1 MNPNG
6 SLKRGIG
13 GIKDMKG
20 RSVAVQ
26 YEVRLQEILAAAGAV
41 EHSKKPDA
49 RRLSCHMALLREL
62 LSSSAFGPM
71 QVLMQT
77 MTEELEKCLYTD
89 ELASSSLPSS
99 FRGNNPASSLEKVP
113 FFAELSEVKAKLEK
127 TTSESQTN
135 KEMAETSEKKAKDA
149 LRKLHGEGPDA
160 AKATASINL
169 LEYELD
175 KAKSETERVK
185 GELSKAQAQRE
196 HDMMALETEVRR
208 WKRASDNAQDQLQVL
223 KQQVQDQESVR
234 RAFAQLH
241 GSGGQQ
247 QRDSAQEEAS
257 KLEQQLLVLQN
268 ARIDEYEAALDT
280 TCNAAQAAQL
290 RSNFVEELGQI
301 QQELELLREH
311 MATQRVKAA
320 GTPTGMGLGGAES
333 SEGGFSLPRGGQRQL
348 EVSSDGM
355 NFTALD
361 QFPGA
366 GQVAMLP
373 PGCTHL
379 RWLPVRAPVEETGKS
394 ASGLDVPVPLRPDEA
409 SLLRQQ
415 GRAEGGVMEAGQQLV
430 GPLWD
435 GFRKACGGH
444 TAATAPMLA
453 RQMQLRP
460 LIRTLEE
467 LLNAKW
473 QVEQRARTPAGGTK
487 KGTPGSEPVAS
498 AEDAELEDPRAKMTL
513 HQFFYEHLKEKYVL
527 PPTVLLVAH
536 GILSAIERCRSSHAV
551 VMLVSRVLS
560 CELDEATWRYTMHW
574 RRLLASGL
582 PLSSTRDFGVLVN
595 VLYPAVRE
603 EELSDLCMSFATHSS
618 EPPSPSTALEFLTG
632 RLLAKQEPR
641 LRKWLKILKWKDTH
655 HRNSFRR
662 QEFLEIGAKL
672 FQLIKG
678 EDVAREYD
686 GVSSRY
692 GGERVPIDALAY
704 VACCLDAMSITF
716 KPEEDGPVQTG
727 SIFTLR
733 IQSFETQ

>member
-1 MNPNG
+1 MTFSCDSG
-6 SLKRGIG
+6 LCAAVSKEHVIRVSHDAYLR
-13 GIKDMKG
+13 
-20 RSVAVQ
+20 VA
-26 YEVRLQEILAAAGAV
+26 
-41 EHSKKPDA
+41 
-49 RRLSCHMALLREL
+49 EL
-62 LSSSAFGPM
+62 

-196 HDMMALETEVRR
+196 HDMMALEAAQLRSNFVEELGQIQQELELLREHMATQRVKAAGTPTGMGLGGAESSEGGFSLPRGGQRQLEVSSDGMNFTALDQFPGAGQTEVRR

-280 TCNAAQAAQL
+280 TCNAAQGCRWNDVAFGNMRRA
-290 RSNFVEELGQI
+290 
-301 QQELELLREH
+301 
-311 MATQRVKAA
+311 
-320 GTPTGMGLGGAES
+320 
-333 SEGGFSLPRGGQRQL
+333 
-348 EVSSDGM
+348 DG
-355 NFTALD
+355 
-361 QFPGA
+361 
-366 GQVAMLP
+366 
-373 PGCTHL
+373 
-379 RWLPVRAPVEETGKS
+379 RIRK
-394 ASGLDVPVPLRPDEA
+394 
-409 SLLRQQ
+409 
-415 GRAEGGVMEAGQQLV
+415 AEGGVMEAGQQLV

-716 KPEEDGPVQTG
+716 KPEEDGVQHAPRL
-727 SIFTLR
+727 IANDP
-733 IQSFETQ
+733 